1 MMQKT
6 PQNSADSFR
15 RYLLNLDDQEFA
27 LTWRDALEKGD
38 ITDEERTIFREVSDE
53 RSRTH
58 DARYEL
64 QARHDLAQF
73 MGRSH
78 AEH

>member
-1 MMQKT
+1 MMLT
-6 PQNSADSFR
+6 IPQSSAESLR
-15 RYLLNLDDQEFA
+15 RYLLNLDDMTFA
-27 LTWRDALEKGD
+27 LTWRDALEKDD
-38 ITDEERTIFREVSDE
+38 ITEMERAIFREVSDE

-64 QARHDLAQF
+64 QARRDLAQS

-78 AEH
+78 TEH

>member
-1 MMQKT
+1 MMQT
-6 PQNSADSFR
+6 IHRNSADSFR

-27 LTWRDALEKGD
+27 LKWRDALEKGD
-38 ITDEERTIFREVSDE
+38 MTDAERAIFREVSEE

-58 DARYEL
+58 DVRYEL
-64 QARHDLAQF
+64 QARRDLAQF

-78 AEH
+78 TEH